1 MTAKELIEQL
11 SQVAPDTEIVGGM
24 FNGRTNT
31 YTVLDEL
38 HVFGFDDIYNDFFGT
53 PGAFDDKLMTIKSKD
68 VVYLGSLFESLD
80 KRVMEDRGIIWQK
93 RKAASKREQCRAR
106 MSIAEREQARPKVKL
121 YHASTIRVEHP
132 DVQHSRPNLDF
143 GGASLPW

>member
-1 MTAKELIEQL
+1 MTARDLIEQL
-11 SQVAPDTEIVGGM
+11 SKVAPETEIVGGV

-68 VVYLGSLFESLD
+68 VVYLGSMFESCNN
-80 KRVMEDRGIIWQK
+80 RVMEDRGIIWQMS
-93 RKAASKREQCRAR
+93 KAASKREQCQAR
-106 MSIAEREQARPKVKL
+106 LSTAER
-121 YHASTIRVEHP
+121 
-132 DVQHSRPNLDF
+132 
-143 GGASLPW
+143 